1 MINVANKLTNKAQIK
16 DLAIIDYS
24 YGFCVSLTNS
34 SILMNSTSECQ
45 RFILILI
52 SDVANE
58 LINKF
63 KIMINYNYNKS
74 NSLFQLLFV
83 HLLFYYIII

>member
-34 SILMNSTSECQ
+34 SILMNSTIECQ

-52 SDVANE
+52 SDVAN
-58 LINKF
+58 
-63 KIMINYNYNKS
+63 
-74 NSLFQLLFV
+74 
-83 HLLFYYIII
+83 